1 MHPADV
7 CQDTAEGADVA
18 GAHMCAADMA
28 LDARKAY
35 VLEGTL
41 PQVDGKSSPMGA
53 DKQRKQGLQ

>member
-1 MHPADV
+1 M